1 MARKESTTQFKESIP
16 TIIGAGITEKW
27 YFTHLQAK
35 YRVRMKIRPRFFG
48 KETVFTL
55 EKKLMEVLKNGGRA
69 IVVFD
74 ADVSTW
80 NKAEKERL
88 ETMKSKYAKNNRV
101 LLCDSMPSI
110 EYWFLLHYVNTNRHF
125 GTSKAVIMEL
135 VKHIKEFDK
144 TETFLKNQKWV
155 DDMSADGRLESAAQ
169 RAVALGTSG
178 ESYTNVWKAMQ
189 ELHIVEL
196 EASQENPGNRIDK
209 LVEQDML
216 FFILG
221 TVVSADSLVDS
232 ESCEKALKIVRELKE
247 DLPLSKLK
255 DDKKLK
261 TRLDEAEQIIM
272 CDLETFQEP
281 RSSSDNE

>member
-1 MARKESTTQFKESIP
+1 MARKESTKQRNEAIP

-55 EKKLMEVLKNGGRA
+55 EKKLSEVLKDGGRA
-69 IVVFD
+69 IIVFD

-80 NKAEKERL
+80 NKAEKDRL
-88 ETMKSKYAKNNRV
+88 EAMKSKYAKNNRV

-125 GTSKAVIMEL
+125 STSKAVITEL
-135 VKHIKEFDK
+135 VKRIKEFDK

-155 DDMSADGRLESAAQ
+155 NDMSADGRLESAAQ
-169 RAVALGTSG
+169 RAFAFGTSG

-196 EASQENPGNRIDK
+196 EPSQENHENRIDK
-209 LVEQDML
+209 LVEEDML

-221 TVVSADSLVDS
+221 TVVSADSLVDVG
-232 ESCEKALKIVRELKE
+232 SCEKALKIVRELKE
-247 DLPLSKLK
+247 DFPLSKLK
-255 DDKKLK
+255 ADKKLK
-261 TRLDEAEQIIM
+261 ARLDEAEQIIM
-272 CDLETFQEP
+272 RDLEAFTNT
-281 RSSSDNE
+281 RSNKV

>member
-55 EKKLMEVLKNGGRA
+55 EKKLTEVLKNGGRA

-135 VKHIKEFDK
+135 VKRIKEFDK

-169 RAVALGTSG
+169 RAVAFGTSG

-221 TVVSADSLVDS
+221 TVVSADSLVDA
-232 ESCEKALKIVRELKE
+232 ESCENALKIVRELKE
-247 DLPLSKLK
+247 DLPLSKLR

-261 TRLDEAEQIIM
+261 ARLDEAEQIIM
-272 CDLETFQEP
+272 HDMEAFANAKKQ
-281 RSSSDNE
+281 

>member
-169 RAVALGTSG
+169 RAVAFGTSG

-221 TVVSADSLVDS
+221 TVVCADSLVDA

-247 DLPLSKLK
+247 DLPLSKLR

-261 TRLDEAEQIIM
+261 ARLDEAEQIIM
-272 CDLETFQEP
+272 HDMEAFANAKKQ
-281 RSSSDNE
+281 

>member
-1 MARKESTTQFKESIP
+1 MARKESTTQVREAIP

-27 YFTHLQAK
+27 YFTHLQTK

-55 EKKLMEVLKNGGRA
+55 EKKLTEVLKDGGRA
-69 IVVFD
+69 IIVFD

-88 ETMKSKYAKNNRV
+88 EAMRSKYAKNSRV

-110 EYWFLLHYVNTNRHF
+110 EYWFLLHYANTNRHF
-125 GTSKAVIMEL
+125 GTSKAVITEL

-155 DDMSADGRLESAAQ
+155 DDMSDDGRIEAAAQ
-169 RAVALGTSG
+169 RAIAFGIDS
-178 ESYTNVWKAMQ
+178 ESYTNVWKAIQ
-189 ELHIVEL
+189 ELHIIEL
-196 EASQENPGNRIDK
+196 ESTQNSHENRIDK

-216 FFILG
+216 YFVLG
-221 TVVSADSLVDS
+221 TAISADSLVDV
-232 ESCEKALKIVRELKE
+232 ESCEGALKIVRELKE
-247 DLPLSKLK
+247 DLPTSKLK

-261 TRLDEAEQIIM
+261 ARLDEAEQIILR
-272 CDLETFQEP
+272 DLEAFK
-281 RSSSDNE
+281 NAKA

>member
-55 EKKLMEVLKNGGRA
+55 EKKLTEVLKNGGRA

-88 ETMKSKYAKNNRV
+88 EIMKSKYAKNNRV

-125 GTSKAVIMEL
+125 STSKAVITEL
-135 VKHIKEFDK
+135 VKRIKEFDK

-169 RAVALGTSG
+169 RAVAFGTSG

-221 TVVSADSLVDS
+221 TVVSADSLVDA
-232 ESCEKALKIVRELKE
+232 ESCENALKIVRELKE
-247 DLPLSKLK
+247 DLPLSKLR

-261 TRLDEAEQIIM
+261 ARLDEAEQIIM
-272 CDLETFQEP
+272 HDMEAFANAKKQ
-281 RSSSDNE
+281 